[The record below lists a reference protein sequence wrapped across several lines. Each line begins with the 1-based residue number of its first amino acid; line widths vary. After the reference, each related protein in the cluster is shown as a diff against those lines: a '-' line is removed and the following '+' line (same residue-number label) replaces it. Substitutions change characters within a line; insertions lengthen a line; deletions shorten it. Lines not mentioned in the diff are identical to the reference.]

1 MISAPLARLDAVLP
15 LVDIVLHRRLRNKSF
30 GFVELPPS
38 TSGFEP
44 GLCRAVVKAEPDCE
58 TEPECEGNPLSR
70 EAHGSMVSLFA
81 LREAKPAC
89 VSATYDLLP
98 QATRDYIHFFL

>member
-1 MISAPLARLDAVLP
+1 M
-15 LVDIVLHRRLRNKSF
+15 
-30 GFVELPPS
+30 PPS
-38 TSGFEP
+38 TFGFEP
-44 GLCRAVVKAEPDCE
+44 GRCRAEVAAGPECETEADCE
-58 TEPECEGNPLSR
+58 TEPECEGSPLSR

-98 QATRDYIHFFL
+98 RATRDYIHFFL